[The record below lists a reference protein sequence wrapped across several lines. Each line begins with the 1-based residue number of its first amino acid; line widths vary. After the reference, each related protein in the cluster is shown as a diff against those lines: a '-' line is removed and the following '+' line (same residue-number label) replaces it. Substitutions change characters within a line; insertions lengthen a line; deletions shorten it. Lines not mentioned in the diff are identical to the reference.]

1 MSVKEKNR
9 SENIY
14 QVDALHKRYGRTS
27 VLKHVSLEL
36 ASGSMTAIMG
46 PSGSGKS
53 TLLHCLGGVDKA
65 DSGKILFNGE
75 DMMRMSL
82 DAIAELR
89 RTQIASI
96 FQFFYLLPTLT
107 VEENIAF
114 PLQLQ
119 SIPVHQRKKRVD
131 TILNQVDMMH
141 RKHAFPNQ
149 LSGGEQQRTAIAR
162 ALIMRPKIILA
173 DEPTGNLDSQ
183 NGQRILDLMRALLS
197 AEGIALLLVTHSQE
211 AAAICE
217 TIWKMQD
224 GNLIL

>member
-1 MSVKEKNR
+1 
-9 SENIY
+9 
-14 QVDALHKRYGRTS
+14 
-27 VLKHVSLEL
+27 
-36 ASGSMTAIMG
+36 
-46 PSGSGKS
+46 
-53 TLLHCLGGVDKA
+53 
-65 DSGKILFNGE
+65 
-75 DMMRMSL
+75 MRMSL

>member
-1 MSVKEKNR
+1 MFLSEKDK
-9 SENIY
+9 NIY
-14 QVDALHKRYGRTS
+14 RVKDLQKRYGKTT
-27 VLKHVSLEL
+27 VLNDVSFEL
-36 ASGSMTAIMG
+36 ATGSMTAIMG

-65 DSGKILFNGE
+65 DSGSIQFCGD
-75 DMMRMSL
+75 DMTQMPPH
-82 DAIAELR
+82 AIAELR

-107 VEENIAF
+107 VEENVAF

-119 SIPVHQRKKRVD
+119 SVPLHQRNNRVV
-131 TILNQVDMMH
+131 TILKQVDMTH
-141 RKHAFPNQ
+141 RKEAFPNQ

-162 ALIMRPKIILA
+162 ALITRPKIILA

-183 NGQRILDLMRALLS
+183 NGQRILDLMRELLS
-197 AEGIALLLVTHSQE
+197 TEEIALLLVTHSQE
-211 AAAICE
+211 AAAICD
-217 TIWKMQD
+217 TTWKMQD

>member
-1 MSVKEKNR
+1 MPSKESDE
-9 SENIY
+9 SENVYHIKN
-14 QVDALHKRYGRTS
+14 LHKAYGKTV
-27 VLKHVSLEL
+27 VLGQVSFEL
-36 ASGSMTAIMG
+36 KRGAMTAIMG

-65 DSGKILFNGE
+65 DSGSILFHGKN
-75 DMMRMSL
+75 MMCMS
-82 DAIAELR
+82 AHEIAELR

-119 SIPVHQRKKRVD
+119 SIPTQQRKERVA
-131 TILNQVDMMH
+131 TILSQVGMAD
-141 RKHAFPNQ
+141 RKEAFPNQ

-162 ALIMRPKIILA
+162 ALITRPKVILA

-183 NGQRILDLMRALLS
+183 NGRRILDLMRNLL
-197 AEGIALLLVTHSQE
+197 AAQGITLLLVTHSSE
-211 AAAICE
+211 AADICD
-217 TIWKMQD
+217 TTWKMQD
-224 GNLIL
+224 GNLIT